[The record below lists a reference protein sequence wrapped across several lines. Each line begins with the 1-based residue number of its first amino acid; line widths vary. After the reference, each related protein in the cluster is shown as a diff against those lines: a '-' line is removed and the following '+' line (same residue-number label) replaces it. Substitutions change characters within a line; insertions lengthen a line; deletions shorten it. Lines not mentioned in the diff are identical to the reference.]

1 VLKRL
6 GSEHVLVV
14 HAEDGLDEISIAAPT
29 RVAEL
34 REGDISVYTV
44 TPEDFG
50 LQRADLSAIAVENAE
65 QSLAMIKAVFDD
77 QPGPARDIVRL
88 NAGAAIYAAGLTASL
103 ADGVALASEVIQS
116 GKARQTHA
124 ALVEVSNA
132 V

>member
-1 VLKRL
+1 
-6 GSEHVLVV
+6 V

-34 REGDISVYTV
+34 RDGAISVYTIA
-44 TPEDFG
+44 PEDFG
-50 LQRADLSAIAVENAE
+50 MPRADLSAIAVENAA
-65 QSLAMIKAVFDD
+65 QSLAMIMTVFDD

-103 ADGVALASEVIQS
+103 ADGVVLASEVIRS
-116 GKARQTHA
+116 GKARQTQA
-124 ALVEVSNA
+124 ALVDASNS